1 MTSSLPI
8 SRPAPRAAKAAEQNE
23 LPMPSAFARTLRTFA
38 EREKLDLTHTPLSL
52 VEEPQTAKGPAP
64 VGKPLTAGLS
74 LTKQKEIKV
83 EEPAEPVKELVNEVE
98 AEKAPAQPLAN
109 GLLTRGWAWLKRNNK
124 FTAAKQLRV
133 AETVSLGDKRFVSL
147 IQVDGQK
154 FLIGGGSQG
163 VTLLTQLNAAETTGN
178 ALEAIAKA
186 GESLK

>member
-8 SRPAPRAAKAAEQNE
+8 TRPAPRAAKAADLDE

-38 EREKLDLTHTPLSL
+38 EREKLDLAYTPLSL
-52 VEEPQTAKGPAP
+52 VEEPKATKGPAP
-64 VGKPLTAGLS
+64 AGKPLTAGIS
-74 LTKQKEIKV
+74 STKQKETKV
-83 EEPAEPVKELVNEVE
+83 EEPVAPEPVNDVE
-98 AEKAPAQPLAN
+98 PAKAQAQPMSN

-133 AETVSLGDKRFVSL
+133 AETVSLGEKRFVSL

-163 VTLLTQLNAAETTGN
+163 VTLLTQLNAAETAGN
-178 ALEAIAKA
+178 ALEALAKA
-186 GESLK
+186 GEPLK

>member
-8 SRPAPRAAKAAEQNE
+8 TRPAPRAAKTADQD
-23 LPMPSAFARTLRTFA
+23 LPMPSVFARTLRTFA

-52 VEEPQTAKGPAP
+52 VEEPQAAKGPAP
-64 VGKPLTAGLS
+64 AGKPLTAGIS
-74 LTKQKEIKV
+74 ITKQKETKA
-83 EEPAEPVKELVNEVE
+83 EEPAAVEPVKEAEP
-98 AEKAPAQPLAN
+98 EKAPAQPMAN

-124 FTAAKQLRV
+124 FTATKQLRV

-163 VTLLTQLNAAETTGN
+163 VTLLTQLNASETVGN

-186 GESLK
+186 GEQLK